1 MAQLDENNK
10 FINQTNLGWTFSFE
24 ANGKYP
30 MIANRIFATKAGA
43 EAFIAD
49 TTANATAIPG
59 LILRVIEDTA
69 ANNGP
74 YLVEKDAKAPSGLK
88 LTRIVTGTVDIS
100 GAMIDIIYYE
110 GDAEHGAGFY
120 NKADGAGEP
129 WIPSENAKLI
139 TDPQVKTAGEYL
151 LLQLNE
157 NDQVYIKSTDL
168 IDLTDYYTK
177 GQVDDRINML
187 DSSVSS
193 ALNDIREYVNTQDD
207 ILDEKINTLDSS
219 LTLLK
224 EYVEIEN
231 NKISQRID
239 GVDASIIN
247 ITNEITDF
255 VNTVEDQFIKID
267 TSLDNITND
276 LAGVHDILDDIA
288 TRHET
293 DIERIDEHL
302 NNVDDSIEILKSVD
316 ASLDSKIEDIATR
329 HETDIERIDEYLN
342 NVDASIEI
350 LKSVDASLD
359 NKIEDV
365 SSRLAELEINTV
377 NSISTETPEY
387 LIIDTSKGDVTI
399 NIDASTST
407 DSENFPNTALATNG
421 YVDEKMAWIEVEEN

>member
-74 YLVEKDAKAPSGLK
+74 YLVEKDSKAPSGLK

-110 GDAEHGAGFY
+110 GDAKHGAGFY

-187 DSSVSS
+187 DSSVSN

-231 NKISQRID
+231 NKIGQRID

-276 LAGVHDILDDIA
+276 LVGVHDTLDDIA
-288 TRHET
+288 TRHEA
-293 DIERIDEHL
+293 D
-302 NNVDDSIEILKSVD
+302 V
-316 ASLDSKIEDIATR
+316 
-329 HETDIERIDEYLN
+329 ERIDEYLN

>member
-1 MAQLDENNK
+1 MAQLDEKNK

-43 EAFIAD
+43 ETFIS
-49 TTANATAIPG
+49 TNATAIPG

-74 YLVEKDAKAPSGLK
+74 YLVEKDSKAPSGLK

-168 IDLTDYYTK
+168 VDLTDYYTK
-177 GQVDDRINML
+177 GQVDDKINRL
-187 DSSVSS
+187 DSSVSG
-193 ALNDIREYVNTQDD
+193 ALDDIREYVNTQD
-207 ILDEKINTLDSS
+207 EKISSLDSS

-224 EYVEIEN
+224 EYIDEQDASIKDYIDSEN
-231 NKISQRID
+231 NKFKQRID
-239 GVDASIIN
+239 GVDASITN
-247 ITNEITDF
+247 ITNEITEF
-255 VNTVEDQFIKID
+255 VNTVKDQFSEID
-267 TSLDNITND
+267 TSLNNLTDD
-276 LAGVHDILDDIA
+276 LVGVHATLDDIVS
-288 TRHET
+288 RHET
-293 DIERIDEHL
+293 DIERIDGQL
-302 NNVDDSIEILKSVD
+302 NII
-316 ASLDSKIEDIATR
+316 
-329 HETDIERIDEYLN
+329 
-342 NVDASIEI
+342 DASIEQ

-359 NKIEDV
+359 NKIKDV
-365 SSRLAELEINTV
+365 SARLAELEINTV
-377 NSISTETPEY
+377 NSISTECDY
-387 LIIDTSKGDVTI
+387 IHVDTSRGDVTFTADV
-399 NIDASTST
+399 IDSSDQAAFQSRGLVT
-407 DSENFPNTALATNG
+407 DG
-421 YVDEKMAWIEVEEN
+421 YVEERLDAFNWVEVEDVENSLI

>member
-231 NKISQRID
+231 NKIGQRID

-276 LAGVHDILDDIA
+276 LVGVHDILDDIA
-288 TRHET
+288 TRHEA
-293 DIERIDEHL
+293 DVERIDEH
-302 NNVDDSIEILKSVD
+302 
-316 ASLDSKIEDIATR
+316 
-329 HETDIERIDEYLN
+329 LN

>member
-1 MAQLDENNK
+1 M
-10 FINQTNLGWTFSFE
+10 
-24 ANGKYP
+24 
-30 MIANRIFATKAGA
+30 
-43 EAFIAD
+43 
-49 TTANATAIPG
+49 
-59 LILRVIEDTA
+59 
-69 ANNGP
+69 
-74 YLVEKDAKAPSGLK
+74 
-88 LTRIVTGTVDIS
+88 
-100 GAMIDIIYYE
+100 
-110 GDAEHGAGFY
+110 
-120 NKADGAGEP
+120 
-129 WIPSENAKLI
+129 
-139 TDPQVKTAGEYL
+139 
-151 LLQLNE
+151 
-157 NDQVYIKSTDL
+157 
-168 IDLTDYYTK
+168 
-177 GQVDDRINML
+177 
-187 DSSVSS
+187 
-193 ALNDIREYVNTQDD
+193 
-207 ILDEKINTLDSS
+207 DEKINALDSS

-231 NKISQRID
+231 NKIGQRID

-276 LAGVHDILDDIA
+276 LVGVHDILDDIA

-293 DIERIDEHL
+293 DVERIDEH
-302 NNVDDSIEILKSVD
+302 
-316 ASLDSKIEDIATR
+316 
-329 HETDIERIDEYLN
+329 LN

>member
-74 YLVEKDAKAPSGLK
+74 YLVEKDSKAPSGLK

-110 GDAEHGAGFY
+110 GDAKHGAGFY

-177 GQVDDRINML
+177 GQVDERINML

-207 ILDEKINTLDSS
+207 ILDEKINALDSS

-276 LAGVHDILDDIA
+276 LAGVHDILD
-288 TRHET
+288 
-293 DIERIDEHL
+293 
-302 NNVDDSIEILKSVD
+302 
-316 ASLDSKIEDIATR
+316 DIATR

>member
-288 TRHET
+288 TRHEA
-293 DIERIDEHL
+293 DVERIDEH
-302 NNVDDSIEILKSVD
+302 
-316 ASLDSKIEDIATR
+316 
-329 HETDIERIDEYLN
+329 LN